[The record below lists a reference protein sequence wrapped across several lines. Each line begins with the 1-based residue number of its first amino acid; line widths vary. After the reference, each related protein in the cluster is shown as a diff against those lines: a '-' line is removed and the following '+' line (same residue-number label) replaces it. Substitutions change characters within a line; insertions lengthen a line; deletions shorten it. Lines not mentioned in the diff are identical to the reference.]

1 MTEWKCKCLHFYG
14 FSMAEEV
21 GSFLIALFS
30 IFPVDKGCLRRLVAE
45 IIELLR

>member
-1 MTEWKCKCLHFYG
+1 M
-14 FSMAEEV
+14 MEEV
-21 GSFLIALFS
+21 GSFLIVLFS